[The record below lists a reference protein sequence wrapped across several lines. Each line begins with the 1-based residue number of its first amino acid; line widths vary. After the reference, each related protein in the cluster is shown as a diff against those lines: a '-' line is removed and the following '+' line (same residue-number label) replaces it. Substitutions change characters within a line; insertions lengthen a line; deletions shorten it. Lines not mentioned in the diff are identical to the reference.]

1 VGFEQSESIL
11 RKFHELNV
19 GNAAQKAMADALI
32 SELVIKHKQLIN
44 VRLLWNIFHIG
55 NYRIKRIKE
64 ARCIS
69 IYE

>member
-32 SELVIKHKQLIN
+32 SELVIKHKHLMN

-64 ARCIS
+64 ARYIS